1 VVDDLADAYLELID
15 LAEDAR
21 RELLALP
28 YDLRGRFVPAFSS
41 LAAHP
46 TRRTLDLD
54 VRRLH
59 DRRGRMTRYWR
70 LKVPGGYRA
79 IYRVIRGR
87 VHVDAFRPRPSVY
100 SWLYKIL
107 DRRR

>member
-1 VVDDLADAYLELID
+1 VVDDLDEDYLELID

-28 YDLRGRFVPAFSS
+28 LDVRARFFAAFRS

-46 TRRTLDLD
+46 TRRTQDLD
-54 VRRLH
+54 VRQLH
-59 DRRGRMTRYWR
+59 DRRGTMTRYWR

-79 IYRVIRGR
+79 IYRVVHGR
-87 VHVDAFRPRPSVY
+87 VRIDAFRPRPSVY
-100 SWLYKIL
+100 SWLSKIL
-107 DRRR
+107 EHRR